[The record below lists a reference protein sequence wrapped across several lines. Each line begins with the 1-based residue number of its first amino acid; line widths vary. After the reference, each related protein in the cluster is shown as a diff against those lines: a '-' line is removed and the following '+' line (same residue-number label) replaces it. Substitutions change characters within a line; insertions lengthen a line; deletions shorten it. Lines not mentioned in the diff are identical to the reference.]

1 VTVPGSD
8 CRKLLE
14 RVSAYL
20 DGDLGPLE
28 CRAIERHCSTCPSCA
43 ELITGLRNAIGLC
56 HQAGD
61 RPLPDGVRQRAK
73 ARIRKLLS
81 DRT

>member
-1 VTVPGSD
+1 VTVPGSE

-20 DGDLGPLE
+20 DGDLGPME
-28 CRAIERHCSTCPSCA
+28 CRVIERHCSTCPSCA
-43 ELITGLRNAIGLC
+43 ELIAGLRNAIGLC
-56 HQAGD
+56 HQASG

-81 DRT
+81 DQS